1 MLLRTSLLPLFALLI
16 GALLLTAPRTAEA
29 QVEGDH
35 IVVRL
40 IMPSGSDA
48 IIQVIDEN
56 GSVRK
61 ETSEDLSLKPLLGS
75 SRNNE
80 DYLRESGKVYGD
92 WLALL
97 NEYKEDGYQLIT
109 SYKENSSSIVVL
121 LARP

>member
-1 MLLRTSLLPLFALLI
+1 MAAT
-16 GALLLTAPRTAEA
+16 
-29 QVEGDH
+29 
-35 IVVRL
+35 
-40 IMPSGSDA
+40 PSF
-48 IIQVIDEN
+48 
-56 GSVRK
+56 RK